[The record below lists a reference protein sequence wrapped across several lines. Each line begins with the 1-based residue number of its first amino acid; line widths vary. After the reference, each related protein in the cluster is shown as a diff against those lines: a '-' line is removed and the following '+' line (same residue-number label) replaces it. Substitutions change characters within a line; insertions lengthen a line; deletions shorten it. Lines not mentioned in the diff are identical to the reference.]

1 MAKDQREELRARVFI
16 SCGQSKRSDEVAT
29 AGEVARRLQE
39 LGFDPYIAVQE
50 QTLRGLKENIFEQL
64 GTSEYLVFV
73 DFKRE
78 VLSPSDPPVHRGSL
92 FSHQELALASYLDI
106 PVLAFQ
112 ESGVKRD
119 DGILQ
124 FLQAN
129 ATPFTDRN
137 LLPNVIADEVR
148 RRGWDPHWRNE
159 LALERAP
166 EQRGDSLFGNTEA
179 GYTQA
184 GFFHVGVRNRHRNKT
199 ATNCYAYLE
208 KATKID
214 PPTEIDCPAAELVW
228 AGYSLPNVRIPPGT
242 ARKFDA
248 FYIRH
253 DIPSELQF
261 HTFSTSLEFI
271 PRVEGAGRYELT
283 YSVVADNFPTA
294 RASFIL
300 TLGTSLAETTLRS
313 KTGEPET

>member
-1 MAKDQREELRARVFI
+1 MARDRRDELRARVFI
-16 SCGQSKRSDEVAT
+16 SCGQSKQSDEVAT

-39 LGFDPYIAVQE
+39 LGFDPYIAVEE

-78 VLSPSDPPVHRGSL
+78 LLSSADPPVHRGSL
-92 FSHQELALASYLDI
+92 FSHQELALASYLNI

-148 RRGWDPHWRNE
+148 RRAWDPHMRNE
-159 LALERAP
+159 LALERDP
-166 EQRGDSLFGNTEA
+166 EQRGDSLFDKDTH
-179 GYTQA
+179 A
-184 GFFHVGVRNRHRNKT
+184 GFFHIGVRNRHNSKT
-199 ATNCYAYLE
+199 ATNCYVYLE
-208 KATKID
+208 KATMLD
-214 PPTEIDCPAAELVW
+214 PPTAIDCPAAELVW

-248 FYIRH
+248 FFIRH
-253 DIPSELQF
+253 DVPSKLQF
-261 HTFSTSLEFI
+261 HTFSTSPEFI
-271 PRVEGAGRYELT
+271 PSVEGAGRYELT
-283 YSVVADNFPTA
+283 YLVVADSFPTA
-294 RASFIL
+294 RGSFIL
-300 TLGTSLAETTLRS
+300 TLGTSLAATTLKS
-313 KTGEPET
+313 KTGELET